1 MTTGLGNWNE
11 GAFVARSKAMR
22 GSETAPVAVREPN
35 TVMHWWQYSY
45 FTDADLIAM
54 YTYLQSVPAI
64 ANQVVRFEPQDAP
77 LNSVNF
83 SEQ

>member
-1 MTTGLGNWNE
+1 MAAG
-11 GAFVARSKAMR
+11 
-22 GSETAPVAVREPN
+22 EPN

-45 FTDADLIAM
+45 YTDVDLMAM
-54 YTYLQSVPAI
+54 YAYLQSVPAI
-64 ANQVVRFEPQDAP
+64 SNQVVRFEPQDAP